1 MPQFELVAARGRLVQ
16 ACPLRQPPMNFF
28 LHPLVERVLKSLDR
42 GTAEAMQE
50 CMDDYSSIEADPRG
64 AVEAHLASLREAGRE
79 NEFLDMA
86 QAERLTTRSLALLD
100 RLQDGTPDV
109 ERKLILA
116 AVYYF
121 IVDEDGESD
130 TESILGLDDDE
141 QVLDVVEKVLE
152 ESR

>member
-1 MPQFELVAARGRLVQ
+1 ME
-16 ACPLRQPPMNFF
+16 FF
-28 LHPLVERVLKSLDR
+28 PHPLVEKVLKNLGR
-42 GTAEAMQE
+42 GTAAVMQE
-50 CMDDYSSIEADPRG
+50 CLDGYSSIEADPRG
-64 AVEAHLASLREAGRE
+64 AVEAHLVSLLEAGRE

-100 RLQDGTPDV
+100 RLQDGMPNV

-130 TESILGLDDDE
+130 TESVLGLDDDE

>member
-1 MPQFELVAARGRLVQ
+1 
-16 ACPLRQPPMNFF
+16 MNFF
-28 LHPLVERVLKSLDR
+28 LHPVVERVLKSLDR
-42 GTAEAMQE
+42 GTAEAMQD
-50 CMDDYSSIEADPRG
+50 CLDGYGSIEADPRG
-64 AVEAHLASLREAGRE
+64 AVLAHLESLREAGRE
-79 NEFLDMA
+79 NEFLDLV
-86 QAERLTTRSLALLD
+86 QAERLATRSLALLD
-100 RLQDGTPDV
+100 RLQDGMPDV

-130 TESILGLDDDE
+130 TESVLGLDDDE

>member
-1 MPQFELVAARGRLVQ
+1 MK
-16 ACPLRQPPMNFF
+16 FF
-28 LHPLVERVLKSLDR
+28 LHPLVEKVLKSLGR
-42 GTAEAMQE
+42 GSAAAMQE
-50 CMDDYSSIEADPRG
+50 CLDGYGSIEADPRG
-64 AVEAHLASLREAGRE
+64 AVVAHLETLREAGRQ
-79 NEFLDMA
+79 NEFLDMVQA
-86 QAERLTTRSLALLD
+86 QRLTTRSLALLD
-100 RLQDGTPDV
+100 RLQDGMPAV